1 MFGGLFGGPQP
12 HRRNPQQ
19 RQQDVEEGGHP
30 TAAGVDPSERAV
42 LRMIHDIIGT
52 VWQEEDH
59 SHDVVASLSDRLA
72 QSSLPSSVS
81 CQPQPQY
88 CHLPPGASVSSSV
101 PLDTT
106 TDLYDME
113 WKDYEDQDSH
123 HDGEEEE
130 DDDDD
135 EVLSMSSYLSEQER
149 VEMAE
154 AALRHF
160 WGMSSTNNSC
170 EDLTIVTHDD
180 TQNNSNGPPQSM
192 VIVNNQDDVDH
203 DVYMLHRIES
213 VELELQ
219 DNQQVGVL
227 SYEDGYM
234 TDDLLDDAE
243 LAERQQ
249 ETFLDNE
256 FALQMNQ
263 PTTNAHDNDD
273 YQIDPV
279 CPDILCQSEAI
290 LSSLSIQIPHHDSEA
305 IVVSDDSSDA
315 MTEEGLDEAEL
326 AERQQMAFQEDNFIQ
341 QWSLQQQ
348 YQDDNET
355 QTNHSSASML
365 IAPPQIPIL
374 LDQYD
379 AHGMENQTYRP
390 SPVVDK
396 IPPFID
402 APTSEEEEQPIHDVR
417 CVPPDPP
424 RQLMR
429 PMLRHILSS
438 GSIELVNPPNFMYP
452 RPGGSPSSSSSRE
465 AGLASS
471 ELATIMA
478 RPTLRH
484 MESSDT
490 FKDNEHVRSIVSII
504 GSALSKVRSSLTTS
518 HPSSSQLS
526 QEWMESQQF
535 GDSPHSL
542 LGKKRHTTHIIYE
555 RDLPPELQFQFK
567 RPSISKFPFGV
578 VLSVTAVAF
587 AIAALTLGFLA
598 IRHESF
604 VTLEKPLHISTSFED
619 LTRIGLM
626 NARLC
631 IDYTSVNVDLET
643 HQSTVVVTHPAAADE
658 AMQNEGNGLA
668 QLMKVYSSSLR
679 VDSIVGPE
687 QLAEADDKLPDSLCR
702 QVRLG
707 PKVVND
713 SIWNM
718 ARSFLSLSLY
728 FGIFFSIFLV
738 SSLFWETINLKPI
751 AIGLIMTYFCQSL
764 SFFFFDS
771 ELCRGHM
778 CHMSVGATYNLV
790 GSFMWFLS
798 GLCVIRMDLRYHR
811 RMRKLRRKMRR
822 RHRRL
827 IVKLKTA
834 AANRDGC
841 PHSFGTE
848 ATVFTESTVT
858 SARTTSFSL
867 SPPRARN
874 GMLSID
880 NSGSS
885 SPVNSSPT
893 SVRFDS
899 SFVGSDTSPLGASP
913 LGSPVHSGEY
923 DDGIIMPPIS
933 PRLRCRNPD
942 PFGIESDYVGP
953 DLYAVG
959 LKREC

>member
-1 MFGGLFGGPQP
+1 MFGGLFGGSPQP

-30 TAAGVDPSERAV
+30 TAATGVDPSEQAA

-72 QSSLPSSVS
+72 QSSLTSSSLPLPSSVS
-81 CQPQPQY
+81 C
-88 CHLPPGASVSSSV
+88 HFPPGASVSSLV
-101 PLDTT
+101 ALDTT
-106 TDLYDME
+106 TELYDME

-123 HDGEEEE
+123 RDGEEDD

-160 WGMSSTNNSC
+160 WGMSSTNHSR

-192 VIVNNQDDVDH
+192 VIVNNNQDDEDH

-219 DNQQVGVL
+219 DNQQVEVL

-234 TDDLLDDAE
+234 TDDLLDDVE

-249 ETFLDNE
+249 ETFRDNE
-256 FALQMNQ
+256 FALQMSQ
-263 PTTNAHDNDD
+263 PNTNAYDNDEED
-273 YQIDPV
+273 PNEGQIDPV
-279 CPDILCQSEAI
+279 CP
-290 LSSLSIQIPHHDSEA
+290 
-305 IVVSDDSSDA
+305 DDSSDA

-341 QWSLQQQ
+341 QLSLQQQ
-348 YQDDNET
+348 YQNDTET
-355 QTNHSSASML
+355 QTNHSSSRML
-365 IAPPQIPIL
+365 IAPPQMPIL

-379 AHGMENQTYRP
+379 AHDIEKQAHRP
-390 SPVVDK
+390 SP

-402 APTSEEEEQPIHDVR
+402 APTSEEEEQPIHDGR
-417 CVPPDPP
+417 CVTPDPP
-424 RQLMR
+424 RHLMR

-438 GSIELVNPPNFMYP
+438 GSIELVNPPNYMYP
-452 RPGGSPSSSSSRE
+452 RPGGSTGSSSSRK

-478 RPTLRH
+478 RPTLRRL
-484 MESSDT
+484 ESSDT
-490 FKDNEHVRSIVSII
+490 FKDNEHAGSMLSRI
-504 GSALSKVRSSLTTS
+504 GSSLSKVRSSLTTS

-542 LGKKRHTTHIIYE
+542 LGKTRNKTHIIYE

-578 VLSVTAVAF
+578 VLSVIAVAF

-598 IRHESF
+598 IRHDSF

-631 IDYTSVNVDLET
+631 IDYTSVSVDLDT
-643 HQSTVVVTHPAAADE
+643 HQSTVVVTHPAAADD

-668 QLMKVYSSSLR
+668 QLMKVYSSSSR
-679 VDSIVGPE
+679 VDYIMGPE
-687 QLAEADDKLPDSLCR
+687 QLAEADDALPDSLCR
-702 QVRLG
+702 QVHLG

-713 SIWNM
+713 SMWNM
-718 ARSFLSLSLY
+718 ARSFLSLSL
-728 FGIFFSIFLV
+728 FAGIFFSIFLV
-738 SSLFWETINLKPI
+738 SSFFWEMINLKPI

-771 ELCRGHM
+771 ELCRGHL

-841 PHSFGTE
+841 PPSFGTE

-858 SARTTSFSL
+858 SSRTPSLSL
-867 SPPRARN
+867 SPLHARN
-874 GMLSID
+874 GVLSID
-880 NSGSS
+880 NSGAS

-923 DDGIIMPPIS
+923 DVELITPPIS
-933 PRLRCRNPD
+933 PRLRCRNPN